1 MIKRALMALFACLAV
16 AAVAAGCGG
25 GGSSTSSGGES
36 SSDSGSAP
44 TKAAFIKEAD
54 AVCKVADDELNVELE
69 AFATENGITQK
80 KQPTKAQQIQGY
92 EDVVLPNIKQQSE
105 ELGELTPPE
114 GDEDAVGEIVD
125 GLDEGVE
132 EAEADPEQ
140 LVEGKNPLAGASSKA
155 RAYGLKV
162 CGSESN

>member
-1 MIKRALMALFACLAV
+1 MIKRALVALFACLAV

-25 GGSSTSSGGES
+25 GGDSTSSGES

-44 TKAAFIKEAD
+44 TKAAFIKQAD
-54 AVCKVADDELNVELE
+54 AVCKAADDELNVELE

-92 EDVVLPNIKQQSE
+92 EDVVLPNIKQQGA
-105 ELGELTPPE
+105 ELGGMTPPE
-114 GDEDAVGEIVD
+114 GDEDTVGEIVD
-125 GLDEGVE
+125 ALDEGVE
-132 EAEADPEQ
+132 DAEADPEQ